1 MLAAIRSFIIQF
13 KRKSTENSFQN
24 LIWLINLF
32 PTILG
37 FSYFDGKIKA
47 LFWIFLL
54 VSTFYINIIG
64 TVVYQIHH
72 AEGLVDTLN
81 SYFNVLIFIITYNYC
96 RWFLFERKSLINA
109 LELAEKNNDMGMEFE
124 KNPEKHK
131 DIIKSI
137 KNLIIIWYL
146 FHLVN
151 GVFIFIP
158 KRISEMD
165 DCSLSSCVGRYQNW
179 ILIEIYI
186 VKIKRVKI
194 KIMYFLIG
202 LEPLSERPNKEVCM
216 LILTAHAL
224 FCIITTASYDATFL
238 FLFAHTAAMFEI
250 LQEETASLNDINEC
264 TGYETAENTRTVE
277 QRLKNLINRHSLI
290 LHTVHIIQDIYNVAV
305 GISFGLEAISMCLF
319 FVLPLEAVLNL
330 VPIIIHGLSMFF
342 LYCYQG
348 QKITTAAEGFEKA
361 VYCCGWENFGIK
373 ERKMILIMLRQCQKP
388 VILKAASV
396 APICIYSFAYT
407 MQSIYKLVT
416 AFKT

>member
-1 MLAAIRSFIIQF
+1 MRNFILQF
-13 KRKSTENSFQN
+13 KNKVSENSFDN

-32 PTILG
+32 PTMFG
-37 FSYFDGKIKA
+37 FSYFGAKIKA

-54 VSTFYINIIG
+54 VTTCYINIIG
-64 TVVYQIHH
+64 TVVYQTHY
-72 AEGLVDTLN
+72 AAGLVDTLN
-81 SYFNVLIFIITYNYC
+81 SYFNVIIFIITYNYC
-96 RWFLFERKSLINA
+96 RWFLFERKSLINL
-109 LELAEKNNDMGMEFE
+109 LELVKKNNIMAMEFE
-124 KNPEKHK
+124 ISAVKLKEA
-131 DIIKSI
+131 IKSI

-146 FHLVN
+146 FHLIN

-158 KRISEMD
+158 KRLSEMD
-165 DCSLSSCVGRYQNW
+165 DCSLSSCVG
-179 ILIEIYI
+179 L
-186 VKIKRVKI
+186 KP
-194 KIMYFLIG
+194 M
-202 LEPLSERPNKEVCM
+202 SEYPNKEVCM
-216 LILTAHAL
+216 VILTAHAL
-224 FCIITTASYDATFL
+224 FCIITTASYDATFM
-238 FLFAHTAAMFEI
+238 FLFAHTAAMFEV
-250 LQEETASLNDINEC
+250 LKEETISLNDFESQQFS
-264 TGYETAENTRTVE
+264 EDTRTVME
-277 QRLKNLINRHSLI
+277 RLKNLINRHSLI
-290 LHTVHIIQDIYNVAV
+290 LLTVNKIRDVYNIAV

-348 QKITTAAEGFEKA
+348 QKITTAAEGFEMA

-373 ERKMILIMLRQCQKP
+373 EQKMILIMLRQSQKP